1 MSVNWDDLRFLLEL
15 RRAGSLGAAARALKV
30 DSSTMSRRLASLEG
44 ALGAQLAARTPE
56 GLVLNDAGELAAE
69 LAETMD
75 SGITELLRR
84 IAGDD
89 QRAEGLVRVSA
100 TDSMTPFLMRG
111 LQALRQEHP
120 AIQVQLVVSNAALD
134 LVRREADVA
143 VRLFRE
149 QNPALVARK
158 IGDLGWSVYAG
169 RTYVQQ
175 RGLAVGAAPSPG
187 WLDGQAIVSYRG
199 PAGRSTGGAWLA
211 ANTRREDV
219 VLTCESVQAVA
230 SAVKAGV
237 GVSAIPCF
245 VGDDDPALVRVTP
258 AVVASVEA
266 FVVIPPDH
274 RRTVRIRIVM
284 DAIANLFEQE
294 RTVLAGLD
302 ASS

>member
-30 DSSTMSRRLASLEG
+30 EASTMSRRLASLES
-44 ALGAQLAARTPE
+44 ALGTQLAARKPE

-75 SGITELLRR
+75 AGVTELLRR
-84 IAGDD
+84 IGGDD

-111 LQALRQEHP
+111 LQALRLAHP

-158 IGDLGWSVYAG
+158 IGDIGWSVYAG
-169 RTYVQQ
+169 RTYAEQ
-175 RGLAVGAAPSPG
+175 RGIAVGVAPSPG
-187 WLDGQAIVSYRG
+187 WLDGHAVISYRG
-199 PAGRSTGGAWLA
+199 PAARSAGGTWLS
-211 ANTRREDV
+211 ANTRSEDV

-230 SAVKAGV
+230 TALKAGL
-237 GVSAIPCF
+237 GVSALPCF
-245 VGDDDPALVRVTP
+245 VGCDDPSLVRLTP
-258 AVVASVEA
+258 AVVATVEA

-274 RRTVRIRIVM
+274 RRTVRIRIVT
-284 DAIANLFEQE
+284 DAIADLFALE
-294 RTVLAGLD
+294 RAGLEGLD
-302 ASS
+302 AAR